1 MFKRIKEGIYD
12 TCYIWKKEMRSVI
25 SDEGV
30 LIFFILVPLIY
41 PLLYSWAYNNEV
53 VRDVPVAVV
62 DFSNSQ
68 TSRQFIRQC
77 DASPDVRVAYRCASL
92 DEARQLVGHQ
102 VVRGILYFPA
112 DFEEKLGRMQQ
123 SKVSVYCD
131 MSMMLAYKA
140 IYATSMAVSQDM
152 NADIQVKLSGNYTD
166 REDDI
171 LTKPLDFEEV
181 QMFNTTG
188 GYGNFILPCVL
199 VLILQQTLLLGIG
212 LSAGTARENNRYKDL
227 VPVSRHYNGIFR
239 IVFGKSLCYFMIY
252 AVMAAYITLIVP
264 KIFSFTSIPQASDL
278 FALMLPYLLS
288 CIFFG
293 MFLSCVVRYREN
305 VILLVV
311 FTSLPFLFLAG
322 ISWPESSL
330 PPVWRS
336 LAYLLPSTF
345 GVRGFV
351 RISSMGAT
359 LDDVTHEYMC
369 LWIQSLVY
377 FFATCAVYKFQLT
390 QARRHAV
397 ETIVK
402 IKRKAEKHKM
412 KVEG

>member
-12 TCYIWKKEMRSVI
+12 TCYIWTKEMRSVI

-92 DEARQLVGHQ
+92 DEAHQLVGHQ

-166 REDDI
+166 REDAI

>member
-1 MFKRIKEGIYD
+1 
-12 TCYIWKKEMRSVI
+12 
-25 SDEGV
+25 
-30 LIFFILVPLIY
+30 
-41 PLLYSWAYNNEV
+41 
-53 VRDVPVAVV
+53 
-62 DFSNSQ
+62 
-68 TSRQFIRQC
+68 
-77 DASPDVRVAYRCASL
+77 
-92 DEARQLVGHQ
+92 
-102 VVRGILYFPA
+102 
-112 DFEEKLGRMQQ
+112 
-123 SKVSVYCD
+123 
-131 MSMMLAYKA
+131 
-140 IYATSMAVSQDM
+140 
-152 NADIQVKLSGNYTD
+152 
-166 REDDI
+166 
-171 LTKPLDFEEV
+171 
-181 QMFNTTG
+181 MFNTTG

-264 KIFSFTSIPQASDL
+264 RIFSFTSISQASDL

-293 MFLSCVVRYREN
+293 MFMSCMVRYREN

-336 LAYLLPSTF
+336 IAYILPSTF

-390 QARRHAV
+390 QTRQHVV
-397 ETIVK
+397 EK
-402 IKRKAEKHKM
+402 YASIKRKAEKHKLS
-412 KVEG
+412 VEG

>member
-1 MFKRIKEGIYD
+1 
-12 TCYIWKKEMRSVI
+12 MRSVI

-152 NADIQVKLSGNYTD
+152 NAGIQVKLSGNYTD

-264 KIFSFTSIPQASDL
+264 RIFSFTSIPQASDL

>member
-1 MFKRIKEGIYD
+1 MFKRLREGIYD
-12 TCYIWKKEMRSVI
+12 TCYIWVKEMRSVI

-30 LIFFILVPLIY
+30 LIFFILVPLLY

-53 VRDVPVAVV
+53 ARDVPVAVV
-62 DFSNSQ
+62 DFSNGQ

-77 DASPDVRVAYRCASL
+77 DASPDVKVAYRCASL
-92 DEARQLVGHQ
+92 DEAKQLVGHQ
-102 VVRGILYFPA
+102 VVRGIIYIPA
-112 DFEEKLGRMQQ
+112 DFDNRLGRMEQ
-123 SKVSVYCD
+123 SKISLFCD

-140 IYATSMAVSQDM
+140 IYSTAIAVSQDM
-152 NADIQVKLSGNYTD
+152 NADIQVKLSNNYTD
-166 REDDI
+166 REDAI
-171 LTKPLDFEEV
+171 LTKPLDFQEV

-199 VLILQQTLLLGIG
+199 VLIIQQTLLLGIG
-212 LSAGTARENNRYKDL
+212 LSAGTARENNRFKDL

-252 AVMAAYITLIVP
+252 AVMAAYVTLVVP
-264 KIFSFTSIPQASDL
+264 RIFGFISIPQPSDL
-278 FALMLPYLLS
+278 FALMLPYVLA

-293 MFLSCVVRYREN
+293 MFMSCLVRYREN

-322 ISWPESSL
+322 ISWPETSV
-330 PPVWRS
+330 PAAWRS
-336 LAYLLPSTF
+336 IAYLLPSTF

-359 LDDVTHEYMC
+359 LNDVTHEYMM
-369 LWIQSLVY
+369 LWIQVLVY
-377 FFATCAVYKFQLT
+377 FFATCIVYRFQLRQT
-390 QARRHAV
+390 RRHAV
-397 ETIVK
+397 DRIIS
-402 IKRKAEKHKM
+402 IKRKAEKHKASR
-412 KVEG
+412 

>member
-12 TCYIWKKEMRSVI
+12 TCYIWTKEMRSVI

-140 IYATSMAVSQDM
+140 IYATSMAVSQNV

-166 REDDI
+166 REDAI

-397 ETIVK
+397 
-402 IKRKAEKHKM
+402 
-412 KVEG
+412 

>member
-12 TCYIWKKEMRSVI
+12 TCYIWTKEMRSVI

-112 DFEEKLGRMQQ
+112 DFEEKLGRIQQ

-166 REDDI
+166 REDAI

-369 LWIQSLVY
+369 LWIQALVY

>member
-1 MFKRIKEGIYD
+1 MLQRIKEGIYD
-12 TCYIWKKEMRSVI
+12 TCYIWTKEMRSVI

-152 NADIQVKLSGNYTD
+152 NAGIQVKLSGNYTD

-252 AVMAAYITLIVP
+252 AVMAAYIMLIVP
-264 KIFSFTSIPQASDL
+264 RIFSFTSIPQASDL

>member
-1 MFKRIKEGIYD
+1 MLQRIKEGIYD
-12 TCYIWKKEMRSVI
+12 TCYIWTKEMRSVI

-102 VVRGILYFPA
+102 VVRGILYFPT

>member
-1 MFKRIKEGIYD
+1 
-12 TCYIWKKEMRSVI
+12 MRSVI

-30 LIFFILVPLIY
+30 LIFFIIVPLLY

-77 DASPDVRVAYRCASL
+77 DASPDVKVAYRCTSL

-102 VVRGILYFPA
+102 VVRGVIYFPA
-112 DFEEKLGRMQQ
+112 NFEENLGRMQQ

-140 IYATSMAVSQDM
+140 IYATTMAVSQNM
-152 NADIQVKLSGNYTD
+152 NAGIQVKLSGNYTD
-166 REDDI
+166 REDTI
-171 LTKPLDFEEV
+171 LAKPLDFEEV

-293 MFLSCVVRYREN
+293 MFMSCIVRYREN

-336 LAYLLPSTF
+336 IAYILPSTF

-390 QARRHAV
+390 QTRQHAV
-397 ETIVK
+397 EK
-402 IKRKAEKHKM
+402 YASIKRKAEKHKLS
-412 KVEG
+412 VEG

>member
-12 TCYIWKKEMRSVI
+12 TCYIWTKEMRSVI

-166 REDDI
+166 REDAI

-322 ISWPESSL
+322 ISRPESSL

>member
-12 TCYIWKKEMRSVI
+12 TCYIWTKEMRSVI

-152 NADIQVKLSGNYTD
+152 NAGIQVKLSGNYTD

>member
-1 MFKRIKEGIYD
+1 
-12 TCYIWKKEMRSVI
+12 
-25 SDEGV
+25 
-30 LIFFILVPLIY
+30 
-41 PLLYSWAYNNEV
+41 
-53 VRDVPVAVV
+53 
-62 DFSNSQ
+62 
-68 TSRQFIRQC
+68 
-77 DASPDVRVAYRCASL
+77 
-92 DEARQLVGHQ
+92 
-102 VVRGILYFPA
+102 
-112 DFEEKLGRMQQ
+112 
-123 SKVSVYCD
+123 

-140 IYATSMAVSQDM
+140 IYATTMAVSQNR
-152 NADIQVKLSGNYTD
+152 NAGIQVKLSGNYTD
-166 REDDI
+166 REDTI
-171 LTKPLDFEEV
+171 LAKPLDFEEV

-293 MFLSCVVRYREN
+293 MFMSCMVRYREN

-336 LAYLLPSTF
+336 IAYILPSTF

-359 LDDVTHEYMC
+359 LDDVSHEYMC

-390 QARRHAV
+390 QTRQHVV
-397 ETIVK
+397 EK
-402 IKRKAEKHKM
+402 YASIKRKAEKHKLS
-412 KVEG
+412 VEG

>member
-12 TCYIWKKEMRSVI
+12 TCYIWTKEMRSVI

-140 IYATSMAVSQDM
+140 IYATSMAVSQNM

-166 REDDI
+166 REDAI

>member
-12 TCYIWKKEMRSVI
+12 TCYIWLKEMRSVI

-30 LIFFILVPLIY
+30 LIFFIIVPLLY

-77 DASPDVRVAYRCASL
+77 DASPDVKVTYRCTSL

-102 VVRGILYFPA
+102 VVRGVIYFPA
-112 DFEEKLGRMQQ
+112 NFEENLGRMQQ

-140 IYATSMAVSQDM
+140 IYATTMAVSQNM
-152 NADIQVKLSGNYTD
+152 NAGIQVILSGNYTD
-166 REDDI
+166 REDAI
-171 LTKPLDFEEV
+171 LAKPLDFEEV

-293 MFLSCVVRYREN
+293 MFMSCMVRYREN

-336 LAYLLPSTF
+336 IAYILPSTF

-390 QARRHAV
+390 QTRQHVV
-397 ETIVK
+397 EK
-402 IKRKAEKHKM
+402 YASIKRKAEKHKLS
-412 KVEG
+412 VEG

>member
-1 MFKRIKEGIYD
+1 MFKRLREGIYD
-12 TCYIWKKEMRSVI
+12 TCYIWVKEMRSVI

-30 LIFFILVPLIY
+30 LIFFILVPLFY

-53 VRDVPVAVV
+53 ARDVPVAVV
-62 DFSNSQ
+62 DFSNGQ

-77 DASPDVRVAYRCASL
+77 DASPDVKVAYRCASL
-92 DEARQLVGHQ
+92 DEAKQLVGHQ
-102 VVRGILYFPA
+102 VVRGIIYIPA
-112 DFEEKLGRMQQ
+112 DFDNRLGRMEQ
-123 SKVSVYCD
+123 SKISLFCD

-140 IYATSMAVSQDM
+140 IYSTAIAVSQDM
-152 NADIQVKLSGNYTD
+152 NAGIQVKLSNNYTD
-166 REDDI
+166 REDAI
-171 LTKPLDFEEV
+171 LTKPLDFQEV

-199 VLILQQTLLLGIG
+199 VLIIQQTLLLGIG
-212 LSAGTARENNRYKDL
+212 LSAGTARENNRFKDL

-252 AVMAAYITLIVP
+252 AVMAAYVTLVVP
-264 KIFSFTSIPQASDL
+264 RIFGFISIPQPSDL
-278 FALMLPYLLS
+278 FALMLPYVLA

-293 MFLSCVVRYREN
+293 MFMSCLVRYREN

-322 ISWPESSL
+322 ISWPETSV
-330 PPVWRS
+330 PAAWRGI
-336 LAYLLPSTF
+336 AYLLPSTF

-359 LDDVTHEYMC
+359 LNDVTHEYMM
-369 LWIQSLVY
+369 LWIQVLVY
-377 FFATCAVYKFQLT
+377 FFATCIVYRFQLIQT
-390 QARRHAV
+390 RRHAV
-397 ETIVK
+397 DRIIS
-402 IKRKAEKHKM
+402 IKRKAEKHKASR
-412 KVEG
+412 

>member
-12 TCYIWKKEMRSVI
+12 TCYIWTKEMRSVI

-152 NADIQVKLSGNYTD
+152 NAGIQVKLSGNYTD
-166 REDDI
+166 REDAI
-171 LTKPLDFEEV
+171 LTKP
-181 QMFNTTG
+181 
-188 GYGNFILPCVL
+188 
-199 VLILQQTLLLGIG
+199 
-212 LSAGTARENNRYKDL
+212 RENNRYKDL

-239 IVFGKSLCYFMIY
+239 IVFGKSLCYFLIY

-264 KIFSFTSIPQASDL
+264 RIFSFTSIPQASDL

-369 LWIQSLVY
+369 LWIQALVY

>member
-12 TCYIWKKEMRSVI
+12 TCYIWTKEMRSVI

-53 VRDVPVAVV
+53 VHDVPVAVV

-152 NADIQVKLSGNYTD
+152 NAGIQVKLSGNYTD